1 MARVRDTFVNL
12 GSGAMGSRIREQLT
26 HWTDPSVFTQHD
38 QWKGFLLAMVTALE
52 ADLLNMRNFL
62 EEITKNKYSQGRLTL
77 EDLEPD
83 IFESNEKSKLSRID
97 QDFEA
102 MLRLGAQMRD
112 WDKDKFIAAA
122 RQGYRLG
129 AERVAEFDKHINLA
143 MERLTGGIAR
153 EIRDRRSSV
162 PTHRPVL
169 RKECARRNRH
179 CQSTPRIEATYREC
193 RVCSFAECDQ
203 EVGQRICST
212 VSKRTDAQRAVVKAA
227 YMRVVPE
234 TYRKAMETQVDVDK
248 VEPHTLEDKVLVFIR
263 NNSSGVAPMDLGNI
277 APAETPELGLGGFN
291 QRTMSSSHGGVG
303 QLPRLQ

>member
-1 MARVRDTFVNL
+1 
-12 GSGAMGSRIREQLT
+12 
-26 HWTDPSVFTQHD
+26 
-38 QWKGFLLAMVTALE
+38 
-52 ADLLNMRNFL
+52 
-62 EEITKNKYSQGRLTL
+62 
-77 EDLEPD
+77 
-83 IFESNEKSKLSRID
+83 
-97 QDFEA
+97 
-102 MLRLGAQMRD
+102 MRD

-122 RQGYRLG
+122 RQGYDLG

-203 EVGQRICST
+203 EVGQRVCST
-212 VSKRTDAQRAVVKAA
+212 VSKRTDAQHAVVKAA
-227 YMRVVPE
+227 YVIVVPV
-234 TYRKAMETQVDVDK
+234 TYRKAVETQVDVDK
-248 VEPHTLEDKVLVFIR
+248 VEPHTLEDKVFVFTR

-277 APAETPELGLGGFN
+277 APAETPEPGLGGLT
-291 QRTMSSSHGGVG
+291 REPCRVHTGVG
-303 QLPRLQ
+303 QLPRLE